1 MSDYSHPIVQWINGQ
16 SSGQILDWMRSRLM
30 QRDEIWP
37 QSLHDDEFPFQ
48 MIEDLCA
55 REDVEPE
62 KRFYLLDGSMKLLN
76 ESVGEGQLNAAWHSD
91 AFSNLCMLLPA
102 LVSDPLH
109 KAAAH
114 RLLVG
119 ALPSLGEGEA
129 GIQFGND
136 LLRTLVDLGFE
147 RPGSFW
153 IGYDIKAD
161 ATRGT
166 IVFQALQR
174 SDHLTLFAW
183 IAQHD
188 GTNLERLKEV
198 LKRLTRPL
206 ERECEKNLEFAKTLR
221 ISLKNLQLDSF
232 ADSLTQ
238 IGIRTVKSSTLL
250 SEVKSSLSHDR
261 RIADIGSSGEG
272 EIVEV
277 MFLRKYGGP
286 VQQFVELMDKTRG
299 DFPNEI
305 SDDQR
310 SSFIRT
316 AVELLLYRNEVRSTI
331 TVLPK
336 TYSSCP

>member
-1 MSDYSHPIVQWINGQ
+1 
-16 SSGQILDWMRSRLM
+16 M
-30 QRDEIWP
+30 QMDQIWP

-48 MIEDLCA
+48 IIEDLCT

-62 KRFYLLDGSMKLLN
+62 KRFYLLDGSMKLLK
-76 ESVGEGQLNAAWHSD
+76 ESIGAGQLNDSWHPD

-102 LVSDPLH
+102 LVADPLH
-109 KAAAH
+109 KTKAN
-114 RLLVG
+114 RLLAG
-119 ALPSLGEGEA
+119 ALPSLWEGET

-147 RPGSFW
+147 RSASFW
-153 IGYDIKAD
+153 ISYDIKDD

-174 SDHLTLFAW
+174 SDQLTLFAW
-183 IAQHD
+183 IAQHES
-188 GTNLERLKEV
+188 TNLERLKEV

-206 ERECEKNLEFAKTLR
+206 QRECGKNLEFAKTLR
-221 ISLKNLQLDSF
+221 ISLKNLQLDRF
-232 ADSLTQ
+232 ADNLTQ

-250 SEVKSSLSHDR
+250 SEVKSSLSQDR

-277 MFLRKYGGP
+277 IFLRKYDGP
-286 VQQFVELMDKTRG
+286 VQQFVELMNKMRG
-299 DFPNEI
+299 EFLNEI
-305 SDDQR
+305 SDELR
-310 SSFIRT
+310 RSFIRT
-316 AVELLLYRNEVRSTI
+316 AVGLLLYRNEARSTI

-336 TYSSCP
+336 PYSSCP

>member
-1 MSDYSHPIVQWINGQ
+1 MMSDYSHPIVQWINGQ

-30 QRDEIWP
+30 QRDEVWP

-55 REDVEPE
+55 RDDVQAE

-76 ESVGEGQLNAAWHSD
+76 ESIGAGQLNGEWHSD

-136 LLRTLVDLGFE
+136 ILRTLVDLGFE

-188 GTNLERLKEV
+188 STNLERLKEV

-206 ERECEKNLEFAKTLR
+206 QRECEKNLEFAKTLR
-221 ISLKNLQLDSF
+221 ISLKNLQLDSY
-232 ADSLTQ
+232 ADNITQ
-238 IGIRTVKSSTLL
+238 IGIKMMNSSVLL
-250 SEVKSSLSHDR
+250 SEVNSKLSQDR
-261 RIADIGSSGEG
+261 RIADIVSSADEG
-272 EIVEV
+272 IVEII
-277 MFLRKYGGP
+277 FLRKYDGP
-286 VQQFVELMDKTRG
+286 VQQFVDLINKIPSGYGTK
-299 DFPNEI
+299 FN
-305 SDDQR
+305 DDVKRVAVQLLQYR
-310 SSFIRT
+310 S
-316 AVELLLYRNEVRSTI
+316 EVHSEI
-331 TVLPK
+331 TVK
-336 TYSSCP
+336 AAACVMCP